1 MSVLSSKKLSSKK
14 ELLHSMPQGTVALFF
29 IQVVSTLSF
38 SVLYST
44 LVLYMKGKLG
54 LPVITANSIM
64 GVFIAFNFGLHLL
77 GGFWG
82 GRLLSNRSLFCVGM
96 IAQVIGCI
104 LLAVGDLTFLYYGLA
119 AFLTGS
125 GLNVTC
131 VNCMLTQRFA
141 PEDTRRETAFLWNYA
156 GMNVGFFVGFSLS
169 GIFQL
174 TQNYQ
179 QLFLL
184 SSLGNLIALII
195 CLSCW
200 QQLADIGTSYSRKEK
215 SSQKKSTYWGVGLIL
230 LLPFV
235 LSKILQYADWANKL
249 VIVTGLAMLFLILFI
264 ARQQPTKEAKN
275 KIIAFAVLMIFGT
288 VFWMLYQIGPMGLT
302 VFIDHNVQREYAD
315 WIIPPQWFQNIN
327 TLTIVIGGPLLGLL
341 FHRMRKNGMQIN
353 IPSQFAMALLFI
365 GIAFVILPIGIAC
378 ANSEGMVN
386 PGWIVISY
394 TLQSIGE
401 LLISPI
407 GFAMIGFLA
416 PSSLQGVMMGMW
428 MLNTGVGATLS
439 SYSSNLMIS
448 GQENISPIITNA
460 GYSHVFLMLGLF
472 AIGSSL
478 ALFVLVPKLR
488 ILIQEKKLNTIT
500 ESHLTVTERV
510 ALCE

>member
-1 MSVLSSKKLSSKK
+1 MSRLSSKK
-14 ELLHSMPQGTVALFF
+14 EFWYSMPHGIVALFF
-29 IQVVSTLSF
+29 IQVFSTLSF

-54 LPVITANSIM
+54 LPVSTANSIM
-64 GVFIAFNFGLHLL
+64 GVFIAFNFALHLL
-77 GGFWG
+77 GGLWG

-96 IAQVIGCI
+96 IAQITGCV
-104 LLAVGDLTFLYYGLA
+104 LLSVGNLTFLYYGLA

-131 VNCMLTQRFA
+131 VNCMITQRFA
-141 PEDTRRETAFLWNYA
+141 PEDTLRETAFLWNYA
-156 GMNVGFFVGFSLS
+156 GMNIGFFVGFTLS
-169 GIFQL
+169 GVFQL

-179 QLFLL
+179 RLFLL

-195 CLSCW
+195 CLYCW
-200 QQLADIGTSYSRKEK
+200 HQLSDKDTAYSRKEK
-215 SSQKKSTYWGVGLIL
+215 SLQKKATFWGVGFIL
-230 LLPFV
+230 LLPFL
-235 LSKILQYADWANKL
+235 LSQLLQYADWANKL
-249 VIVTGLAMLFLILFI
+249 VIVTAVAMLLLILFI
-264 ARQQPTKEAKN
+264 ARQQPAKDARD
-275 KIIAFAVLMIFGT
+275 KIHAFAILMIFGT

-302 VFIDHNVQREYAD
+302 VFIDHNVKREYAN

-327 TLTIVIGGPLLGLL
+327 TLSIVIGGPLLG
-341 FHRMRKNGMQIN
+341 FFFNKMRKNGIQIN

-365 GIAFVILPIGIAC
+365 GLAFVILPIGIAY
-378 ANSEGMVN
+378 ANSEGMVS

-394 TLQSIGE
+394 ILQSMGE

-407 GFAMIGFLA
+407 GYAMIGYLA
-416 PSSLQGVMMGMW
+416 PASMQGIMMGMW

-439 SYSSNLMIS
+439 SYSSNLMITGS
-448 GQENISPIITNA
+448 ENSSPILTNV

-478 ALFVLVPKLR
+478 ILFMLVAKLR
-488 ILIQEKKLNTIT
+488 TLMREKKLDMIR
-500 ESHLTVTERV
+500 ESNLTPTERV
-510 ALCE
+510 LLCE

>member
-1 MSVLSSKKLSSKK
+1 MSILNKK
-14 ELLHSMPQGTVALFF
+14 EVWYSMPQGTVALFF

-44 LVLYMKGKLG
+44 LVLYMKGKLA
-54 LPVITANSIM
+54 LPVTTANSIM
-64 GVFIAFNFGLHLL
+64 GVFIAFNFALHLV

-96 IAQVIGCI
+96 IAQVIGCV
-104 LLAVGDLTFLYYGLA
+104 LLSIGDLSFLYYGLA

-141 PEDTRRETAFLWNYA
+141 PDDTRRETAFLWNYA
-156 GMNVGFFVGFSLS
+156 GMNIGFFVGFSLS
-169 GIFQL
+169 GMFQL

-179 QLFLL
+179 RLFLL

-195 CLSCW
+195 CLYFW
-200 QQLADIGTSYSRKEK
+200 QQLADRDTVYSRKDK
-215 SSQKKSTYWGVGLIL
+215 SLQKKTAFGGVGLIL
-230 LLPFV
+230 LLPFL
-235 LSKILQYADWANKL
+235 LSQMLQYADWANKFVL
-249 VIVTGLAMLFLILFI
+249 VTGLGMLILILYI
-264 ARQQPTKEAKN
+264 ARQQPTKEAKD
-275 KIIAFAVLMIFGT
+275 KIKAFAVLMIFGT
-288 VFWMLYQIGPMGLT
+288 IFWMLYQIGPMGLT
-302 VFIDHNVQREYAD
+302 VFIDNNVLREYSD

-327 TLTIVIGGPLLGLL
+327 TLAIVIGGPFLGFLLN
-341 FHRMRKNGMQIN
+341 RMRQNGKQIN

-365 GIAFVILPIGIAC
+365 GVAFILLPIGIAY

-386 PGWIVISY
+386 PGWIVASY
-394 TLQSIGE
+394 ILQSMGE

-407 GFAMIGFLA
+407 GYAMIGFLA
-416 PSSLQGVMMGMW
+416 PASLQGIMMGMW

-439 SYSSNLMIS
+439 SFSSNLMIAGHES
-448 GQENISPIITNA
+448 TSPIITNI
-460 GYSHVFLMLGLF
+460 GYSHGFLMLGFF
-472 AIGSSL
+472 AIGSSV

-488 ILIQEKKLNTIT
+488 TLINEKKLHING
-500 ESHLTVTERV
+500 ESNLVVTERV
-510 ALCE
+510 ILCE